1 MDEKINKHQILIE
14 IKKYVPYVI
23 DKKVEKI
30 LVELILNLIKL
41 SYYRLNK
48 AGKEYGI
55 IN

>member
-1 MDEKINKHQILIE
+1 MNEKINKRQILIE
-14 IKKYVPYVI
+14 IKKYVPYTI

-41 SYYRLNK
+41 SDYKLNRV
-48 AGKEYGI
+48 GKEHGI